1 MRIDQDYQGF
11 DWDGLSTFLLTLL
24 IIGGTLGLS
33 LLVFYLHAWW
43 IARSS
48 HYDKPTDSCLLVF
61 GKRLQRGAVDTDY
74 RLRLDRTAEF
84 LAHNP
89 QRIVILLGGSSMHE
103 PLSEAKAGL
112 DYLRAKG
119 LGSPERIR
127 LEEHSRNTLENLRQA
142 RKMLQN
148 ENCGDLLLIT
158 NRYHLA
164 RSSMIANSLG
174 LEHLL
179 CPAEAEFSLTAEM
192 LGKLIFEAFYML
204 WFNTG
209 KTWARLIGSQR
220 MLKRVT

>member
-1 MRIDQDYQGF
+1 MRIDQDYQGL
-11 DWDGLSTFLLTLL
+11 DWDSLFTFLLTLL

-61 GKRLQRGAVDTDY
+61 GKRLQQGSVDTDY
-74 RLRLDRTAEF
+74 RFRLDRTAGF
-84 LAHNP
+84 LMQNS
-89 QRIVILLGGSSMHE
+89 QTRVILLGGSPMHE
-103 PLSEAKAGL
+103 SLSEARAGL
-112 DYLRAKG
+112 DYLEAKG

-142 RKMLQN
+142 RKILQKD
-148 ENCGDLLLIT
+148 NCRDLLLIT

-174 LEHLL
+174 LEHLI
-179 CPAEAEFSLTAEM
+179 CPAEAQFSLTGEV

-204 WFNTG
+204 WFSTG